1 MIDGYLVDKNKNLI
15 EAMNLLQRYDSPRC
29 FVTTYDGSLDSWH
42 WQFIESNLPAFLIV
56 SNISGSSAT
65 LSIQMIG
72 SYDLIVRG
80 ILSTTNIY
88 LRIEAN
94 TTEDI
99 DSIYNRQQG
108 ILYCSRG

>member
-15 EAMNLLQRYDSPRC
+15 EAMNLLQQYDSPRC
-29 FVTTYDGSLDSWH
+29 FVTTYDGSLDSWY

-56 SNISGSSAT
+56 SNITSSAER
-65 LSIQMIG
+65 LYIQMIG

-80 ILSTTNIY
+80 LLSTSNIY

-94 TTEDI
+94 TTEDMTI
-99 DSIYNRQQG
+99 GSRDQG

>member
-15 EAMNLLQRYDSPRC
+15 EAMNLLQQYDSPRC
-29 FVTTYDGSLDSWH
+29 FVTTYDSSSDSWN

-56 SNISGSSAT
+56 SNIASSAKR

-80 ILSTTNIY
+80 LLGTTNIY

-99 DSIYNRQQG
+99 TIDNRREG